1 MHYKIKGLLL
11 TLLLTTSA
19 NVSALSWPYSEEI
32 LLNDVKKTHI
42 ELEEKTVFCMDL
54 RKRELPDIQSDWL
67 YSLPSK
73 KRKGIL
79 FIVSMI
85 VMDRC
90 TNEQSI
96 KYSTAV
102 MRYTAETED
111 KKLLDKWIILNNY
124 RFQREIFEEFSDI
137 PPSKI
142 IELSERAEFY
152 YPFEIMGAE
161 KHVVPEQK

>member
-11 TLLLTTSA
+11 SLLLTTSA

-142 IELSERAEFY
+142 IELSERAELY